1 MDPRLPQNKLDA
13 SIKKSYESFGWRS
26 AEKKAVDDGSSVRR
40 TRNQCHR
47 RQCTGRLGL
56 RLKKT
61 HRLDYCHH
69 VASYRSHSMFQGS
82 GVTLRKGAGVGDEWP
97 CQKKRSSFTIRPL
110 LQSGKAV
117 PLTLSRSEM
126 LNPASSVFGAA
137 QTFIHCM
144 IFSFVG
150 QEQTSKLRFCYHI
163 SA

>member
-1 MDPRLPQNKLDA
+1 M
-13 SIKKSYESFGWRS
+13 SYESFGWRS

-97 CQKKRSSFTIRPL
+97 NERKDHGVDERLCCAEDRRCRIQHSLRLRVRGTALPLWSNGRIVKLLLFFWQGHSSPTPAPL
-110 LQSGKAV
+110 RNV
-117 PLTLSRSEM
+117 TPLPWNME
-126 LNPASSVFGAA
+126 
-137 QTFIHCM
+137 
-144 IFSFVG
+144 
-150 QEQTSKLRFCYHI
+150 
-163 SA
+163 